1 MKMLM
6 AAAFRRGVLL
16 AALAALFLSGGCAWF
31 GGGDKKPAVLP
42 ELKSND
48 LSLVWSASVGKSAG
62 MKVVSSPLNWFS
74 GSGRTGNLMFVPAF
88 MDHAVYAASDDGS
101 IYALSDEAGRVIN
114 QFDAKARLTAGVSAA
129 DNMIVVGSDKGDVIA
144 MDAGGRQLWKT
155 PISGELLA
163 PPTLVQA
170 NVIVRTSDGRLIAL
184 NRIDGKRKWF
194 FQRTPPPLTVR
205 SNASVLASRGV
216 IYVGYPG
223 GKLVAIEADTGKPVW
238 EAALSLP
245 RGTTELERVA
255 DVSGLPVLD
264 DTRICAAVYQG
275 RLGCVETLNG
285 NMLWSRDIS
294 SASGVAVDAK
304 YLYASDTD
312 GNVFALDKSGGATAW
327 KQEKLQRREPGE
339 PVVIKGKIVVGD
351 KDGIV
356 HVMSP
361 EKGDLTGRIATD
373 GSRVVTLLASG
384 DRAIAQTEKGG
395 VFAIS
400 VK

>member
-1 MKMLM
+1 MLM
-6 AAAFRRGVLL
+6 AAAQRRGAPLVML
-16 AALAALFLSGGCAWF
+16 AALVLLGGCAWF

-48 LSLVWSASVGKSAG
+48 LSLTWSASVGKSTG

-74 GSGRTGNLMFVPAF
+74 GAGRTGNLMFVPAF
-88 MDHAVYAASDDGS
+88 MDRAVYAASDDGS
-101 IYALSDEAGRVIN
+101 VYALSDEAGRVIN
-114 QFDAKARLTAGVSAA
+114 QIDAKARLTAGVSAS
-129 DNMIVVGSDKGDVIA
+129 DNMIVVGSDKGEVIA
-144 MDAGGRQLWKT
+144 LDAGGRQLWKS

-163 PPTLVQA
+163 PPTLVQG

-238 EAALSLP
+238 EATLSLP

-285 NMLWSRDIS
+285 NTLWSRDIS

-312 GNVFALDKSGGATAW
+312 GNVFALDKAGGATAW
-327 KQEKLQRREPGE
+327 KQEKLQRREPGA
-339 PVVIKGKIVVGD
+339 PVVIKGKVLVGD
-351 KDGIV
+351 KDGII

-400 VK
+400 VR

>member
-1 MKMLM
+1 MDIFVSAVLRHGARVAAVAMLSV
-6 AAAFRRGVLL
+6 A
-16 AALAALFLSGGCAWF
+16 SGCAWF

-42 ELKSND
+42 ELRSND
-48 LSLVWSASVGKSAG
+48 LALAWSASVGKSSG
-62 MKVVSSPLNWFS
+62 MKIVSSPLNWFS
-74 GSGRTGNLMFVPAF
+74 GSSHTANPMFVPAF
-88 MDHAVYAASDDGS
+88 MDRAVYAASDDGS
-101 IYALSDEAGRVIN
+101 VYALSDEAGRLIN
-114 QFDAKARLTAGVSAA
+114 QMDAKARLSAGVSAA

-155 PISGELLA
+155 PITGELLA
-163 PPTLVQA
+163 PPTLVQT

-223 GKLVAIEADTGKPVW
+223 GKLIALEADTGKPVW
-238 EAALSLP
+238 EATLSLP
-245 RGTTELERVA
+245 RGSTELERVA

-264 DTRICAAVYQG
+264 DARICAAVYQG

-294 SASGVAVDAK
+294 SASGVAVDGK
-304 YLYASDTD
+304 YLYAADTD
-312 GNVFALDKSGGATAW
+312 GNVFALDKAGGATAW
-327 KQEKLQRREPGE
+327 KQEKLQRREPGA

-351 KDGIV
+351 KDGV
-356 HVMSP
+356 LHAMSP
-361 EKGDLTGRIATD
+361 EKGDLTGRLATD
-373 GSRVVTLLASG
+373 GSRVVTLVVSG
-384 DRAIAQTEKGG
+384 DRVIAQTEKGG

-400 VK
+400 VR